1 MKNVTLRQLK
11 VFEAVARHFN
21 FSRAAQELHLTQPA
35 VSMQMKQLE
44 DSAGLPLLEQ
54 VGKKLFLTE
63 AGREMQ
69 HYARSVMQ
77 QLTEAAEA
85 LTELKDVSRGRLQ
98 LTIISTAKYFAPKFV
113 AKFCR
118 LHRGV
123 TLKLD
128 VCNRATLLERLT
140 RNETDLVIMGHP
152 PQDMDLV
159 LQSFAPNPHLIVA
172 APDHALTHA
181 RRIPLKRIAAETF
194 LLREP
199 GSGTRLLM
207 ERVFAEHGLA
217 LNASMEIGSDET
229 IKQAVMAG
237 MGIGFLS
244 SHTVQ
249 LELQARRLV
258 TLDVVGFPIVRNWYI
273 VHRTDK
279 RLSPVARA
287 FKEFLLGEAV
297 ALDQRAAS
305 EVPTASTRSVRKRR
319 PTGSDRRNAVNRS
332 LKT

>member
-1 MKNVTLRQLK
+1 MKHVTLRQLK
-11 VFEAVARHFN
+11 VFEAVARHLN
-21 FSRAAQELHLTQPA
+21 YSRAAHELHLSQPA

-44 DSAGLPLLEQ
+44 GSAGMPLFEQ
-54 VGKKLFLTE
+54 AGKKISLTE

-69 HYARSVMQ
+69 HHARRITQ
-77 QLTEAAEA
+77 QLEEAAEA
-85 LTELKDVSRGRLQ
+85 LTELKDASRGRLQ
-98 LTIISTAKYFAPKFV
+98 LTMISTAKYFAPKFV
-113 AKFCR
+113 ARFCR
-118 LHRGV
+118 LHPGV

-152 PQDMDLV
+152 PQDLDLI
-159 LQSFAPNPHLIVA
+159 LQPFAPNPHVIVA
-172 APDHALTHA
+172 APEHALARA
-181 RRIPLKRIAAETF
+181 RRIALKRIAEETF

-207 ERVFAEHGLA
+207 ERVFAEHGLTI
-217 LNASMEIGSDET
+217 NSSMEIGSDET

-249 LELQARRLV
+249 LELQAKRLV

-287 FKEFLLGEAV
+287 FKEFLLREA
-297 ALDQRAAS
+297 AAP
-305 EVPTASTRSVRKRR
+305 EPKR
-319 PTGSDRRNAVNRS
+319 
-332 LKT
+332 

>member
-1 MKNVTLRQLK
+1 MKHVTLRQLK
-11 VFEAVARHFN
+11 VFEAVARHLN
-21 FSRAAQELHLTQPA
+21 YSRAAQELHLSQPA

-44 DSAGLPLLEQ
+44 GSAGMPLFEQ
-54 VGKKLFLTE
+54 AGKKIFLTE

-69 HYARSVMQ
+69 HYARSVTQ
-77 QLTEAAEA
+77 QLEEAAEA
-85 LTELKDVSRGRLQ
+85 LSELKDASRGRLQ

-118 LHRGV
+118 LHPGV

-128 VCNRATLLERLT
+128 VCNRATLLERLA

-152 PQDMDLV
+152 PQGLDIT
-159 LQSFAPNPHLIVA
+159 LQPFAPNPHVIVA
-172 APDHALTHA
+172 APAHALARA
-181 RRIPLKRIAAETF
+181 RRIALKHIAGETF
-194 LLREP
+194 LLRES

-217 LNASMEIGSDET
+217 VNASMEIGSDET

-249 LELQARRLV
+249 LELQAKRLV
-258 TLDVVGFPIVRNWYI
+258 MLDVVGFPIVRNWYI

-287 FKEFLLGEAV
+287 FKEFLLSEA
-297 ALDQRAAS
+297 ATLG
-305 EVPTASTRSVRKRR
+305 PKR
-319 PTGSDRRNAVNRS
+319 
-332 LKT
+332 

>member
-11 VFEAVARHFN
+11 VFEAVARHLN
-21 FSRAAQELHLTQPA
+21 YSRAAQELHLSQPA

-44 DSAGLPLLEQ
+44 GSAGMPLFEQ
-54 VGKKLFLTE
+54 AGKKIFLTE

-69 HYARSVMQ
+69 HYARRVTQ
-77 QLTEAAEA
+77 QLEEAAEA
-85 LTELKDVSRGRLQ
+85 LTELKDASRGRLQ

-118 LHRGV
+118 LHPGV

-128 VCNRATLLERLT
+128 VCNRATLLERLA

-152 PQDMDLV
+152 PQGLDIT
-159 LQSFAPNPHLIVA
+159 LQPFAPNPHVIVA
-172 APDHALTHA
+172 APEHALARA
-181 RRIPLKRIAAETF
+181 RRIALKRIAEETF
-194 LLREP
+194 LLRES
-199 GSGTRLLM
+199 GSGTRLLI

-217 LNASMEIGSDET
+217 VNASMEIGSDET

-249 LELQARRLV
+249 LELQAERLV

-287 FKEFLLGEAV
+287 FKEFLLGEAAV
-297 ALDQRAAS
+297 LPHDEPRARPRA
-305 EVPTASTRSVRKRR
+305 RR
-319 PTGSDRRNAVNRS
+319 
-332 LKT
+332 

>member
-1 MKNVTLRQLK
+1 MKHVTLRQLK
-11 VFEAVARHFN
+11 VFEAVARHLN
-21 FSRAAQELHLTQPA
+21 YSRAAQELHLSQPA

-44 DSAGLPLLEQ
+44 GSAGMPLFEQ
-54 VGKKLFLTE
+54 AGKKIFLTE

-69 HYARSVMQ
+69 HYARSVTQ
-77 QLTEAAEA
+77 QLEEAAEA
-85 LTELKDVSRGRLQ
+85 LTELKDASRGRLQ

-118 LHRGV
+118 LHPGV

-128 VCNRATLLERLT
+128 VCNRATLLERLA

-152 PQDMDLV
+152 PQGLDIT
-159 LQSFAPNPHLIVA
+159 LQPFAPNPHVIVA
-172 APDHALTHA
+172 APAHALARA
-181 RRIPLKRIAAETF
+181 RRIALKHIAGETF
-194 LLREP
+194 LLRES

-217 LNASMEIGSDET
+217 VNASMEIGSDET

-244 SHTVQ
+244 SHAVQ
-249 LELQARRLV
+249 LELQAKRLV
-258 TLDVVGFPIVRNWYI
+258 MLDVVGFPIVRNWYI

-287 FKEFLLGEAV
+287 FKEFLLSEA
-297 ALDQRAAS
+297 ATLG
-305 EVPTASTRSVRKRR
+305 PKR
-319 PTGSDRRNAVNRS
+319 
-332 LKT
+332 

>member
-1 MKNVTLRQLK
+1 MKHVTLRQLK
-11 VFEAVARHFN
+11 VFEAVARHLN
-21 FSRAAQELHLTQPA
+21 YSRAAQELHLSQPA

-44 DSAGLPLLEQ
+44 GSAGMPLLEQ
-54 VGKKLFLTE
+54 VGKKSFLTE

-69 HYARSVMQ
+69 HYARSITQ
-77 QLTEAAEA
+77 QLKEAAEA
-85 LTELKDVSRGRLQ
+85 LTELKDARRGQLQ

-118 LHRGV
+118 RHSGV

-128 VCNRATLLERLT
+128 VCNRATLLERLA

-152 PQDMDLV
+152 PQGLDLT
-159 LQSFAPNPHLIVA
+159 LQPFAPNPHVIVA
-172 APDHALTHA
+172 APEHALA
-181 RRIPLKRIAAETF
+181 RAHRVALKRIAGETF
-194 LLREP
+194 LLRER

-217 LNASMEIGSDET
+217 VNASMEIGSDET

-249 LELQARRLV
+249 IELQARRLV
-258 TLDVVGFPIVRNWYI
+258 MLDVVGFPIVRNWYI

-287 FKEFLLGEAV
+287 FKEFLLGETAGLPQGGPG
-297 ALDQRAAS
+297 ARRRA
-305 EVPTASTRSVRKRR
+305 RR
-319 PTGSDRRNAVNRS
+319 
-332 LKT
+332 

>member
-11 VFEAVARHFN
+11 AFEAVARHLN
-21 FSRAAQELHLTQPA
+21 YSRAARELHLSQPA

-44 DSAGLPLLEQ
+44 DSAGMPLFEQ
-54 VGKKLFLTE
+54 AGKKIFLTE

-77 QLTEAAEA
+77 QLKEAAEA
-85 LTELKDVSRGRLQ
+85 LAELRDASRGRLQ

-118 LHRGV
+118 LHPGV

-128 VCNRATLLERLT
+128 VCNRATLLERLA

-152 PQDMDLV
+152 PQGLDLT
-159 LQSFAPNPHLIVA
+159 LQPFAPNPHVIIA
-172 APDHALTHA
+172 APDHALARA
-181 RRIPLKRIAAETF
+181 RRIALKRIAEETF

-207 ERVFAEHGLA
+207 ERVFAEHGLTV
-217 LNASMEIGSDET
+217 NASMEIGSDET
-229 IKQAVMAG
+229 IKQTVMAG

-249 LELQARRLV
+249 LELQAKRLV
-258 TLDVVGFPIVRNWYI
+258 MLDVVGFPIVRNWYI

-287 FKEFLLGEAV
+287 FKEFLFGV
-297 ALDQRAAS
+297 AGVVPHDGPRPRPRARRRGAL
-305 EVPTASTRSVRKRR
+305 TRRCD
-319 PTGSDRRNAVNRS
+319 GSA
-332 LKT
+332 

>member
-1 MKNVTLRQLK
+1 MKHVTLRQLK
-11 VFEAVARHFN
+11 VFEAVARN
-21 FSRAAQELHLTQPA
+21 LNYSRAAQELHLSQPA

-44 DSAGLPLLEQ
+44 GSAGMPLFEQ
-54 VGKKLFLTE
+54 AGKKIFLTE

-69 HYARSVMQ
+69 HYARSVTQ
-77 QLTEAAEA
+77 QLKEAAEA
-85 LTELKDVSRGRLQ
+85 LTELKDGSRGRLQ

-118 LHRGV
+118 LHPGV

-128 VCNRATLLERLT
+128 VCNRATLLQRLA

-152 PQDMDLV
+152 PQGLDIT
-159 LQSFAPNPHLIVA
+159 LQPFAPNPHVIVA
-172 APDHALTHA
+172 APEHALARA
-181 RRIPLKRIAAETF
+181 RRIALKRIAGETF

-207 ERVFAEHGLA
+207 ERVFAKHGLA
-217 LNASMEIGSDET
+217 VNASMEIGSDET

-249 LELQARRLV
+249 LELQAKRLV
-258 TLDVVGFPIVRNWYI
+258 TLDVAGFPIVRNWYV

-279 RLSPVARA
+279 RLSPIARA
-287 FKEFLLGEAV
+287 FKEFVLREA
-297 ALDQRAAS
+297 AT
-305 EVPTASTRSVRKRR
+305 PGPKR
-319 PTGSDRRNAVNRS
+319 
-332 LKT
+332 

>member
-1 MKNVTLRQLK
+1 MKHVTLRQLK
-11 VFEAVARHFN
+11 VFEAVARHLN
-21 FSRAAQELHLTQPA
+21 YSRAAQELHLSQPA

-44 DSAGLPLLEQ
+44 GSAGMPLFEQ
-54 VGKKLFLTE
+54 AGKKIFLTE

-69 HYARSVMQ
+69 HYARSVTQ
-77 QLTEAAEA
+77 QLEEAAEA
-85 LTELKDVSRGRLQ
+85 LTELKDASRGRLQ

-118 LHRGV
+118 LHPGV

-128 VCNRATLLERLT
+128 VCNRATLLERLA

-152 PQDMDLV
+152 PQGLDIT
-159 LQSFAPNPHLIVA
+159 LQPFAPNPHVIVA
-172 APDHALTHA
+172 APAHALARA
-181 RRIPLKRIAAETF
+181 RRIALKHIAGETF
-194 LLREP
+194 LLRES

-217 LNASMEIGSDET
+217 VNASMEIGSDET

-249 LELQARRLV
+249 LELQAKRLV
-258 TLDVVGFPIVRNWYI
+258 MLDVVGFPIVRNWYI

-287 FKEFLLGEAV
+287 FKEFLLSEA
-297 ALDQRAAS
+297 ATLG
-305 EVPTASTRSVRKRR
+305 PKR
-319 PTGSDRRNAVNRS
+319 
-332 LKT
+332 

>member
-1 MKNVTLRQLK
+1 MKHVTLRQLK
-11 VFEAVARHFN
+11 VFEAVARHLN
-21 FSRAAQELHLTQPA
+21 YSRAAQELHLSQPA

-44 DSAGLPLLEQ
+44 GSAGMPLFEQ
-54 VGKKLFLTE
+54 AGKKIFLTE

-69 HYARSVMQ
+69 HYARSVTQ
-77 QLTEAAEA
+77 QLEEAAEA
-85 LTELKDVSRGRLQ
+85 LSELKDASRGRLQ
-98 LTIISTAKYFAPKFV
+98 LTIISTAKYFAPKIV

-118 LHRGV
+118 LHPGV

-128 VCNRATLLERLT
+128 VCNRATLLERLA

-152 PQDMDLV
+152 PQGLDIT
-159 LQSFAPNPHLIVA
+159 LQPFAPNPHVIVA
-172 APDHALTHA
+172 APAHALARA
-181 RRIPLKRIAAETF
+181 RRIALKHIAGETF
-194 LLREP
+194 LLRES

-217 LNASMEIGSDET
+217 VNASMEIGSDET

-249 LELQARRLV
+249 LELQAKRLV
-258 TLDVVGFPIVRNWYI
+258 MLDVVGFPIVRNWYI

-287 FKEFLLGEAV
+287 FKEFLLSEA
-297 ALDQRAAS
+297 ATLG
-305 EVPTASTRSVRKRR
+305 PKR
-319 PTGSDRRNAVNRS
+319 
-332 LKT
+332 

>member
-1 MKNVTLRQLK
+1 MKHVTLRQLK
-11 VFEAVARHFN
+11 VFEAVARHLN
-21 FSRAAQELHLTQPA
+21 YSRAAQELHLSQPA

-44 DSAGLPLLEQ
+44 GSAGMPLFEQ
-54 VGKKLFLTE
+54 AGKKIFLTE

-69 HYARSVMQ
+69 HYARSVTQ
-77 QLTEAAEA
+77 QLEEAAEA
-85 LTELKDVSRGRLQ
+85 LSELKDASRGRLQ

-118 LHRGV
+118 LHPGV

-128 VCNRATLLERLT
+128 VCNRATLLERLA

-152 PQDMDLV
+152 PQGLDIT
-159 LQSFAPNPHLIVA
+159 LQPFAPNPHVIVA
-172 APDHALTHA
+172 APAHALARA
-181 RRIPLKRIAAETF
+181 RRIALKHIAGETF
-194 LLREP
+194 LLRES

-217 LNASMEIGSDET
+217 VNASMEIGSDET

-244 SHTVQ
+244 SHAVQ
-249 LELQARRLV
+249 LELQAKRLV
-258 TLDVVGFPIVRNWYI
+258 MLDVVGFPIVRNWYI

-287 FKEFLLGEAV
+287 FKEFLLSEA
-297 ALDQRAAS
+297 ATLG
-305 EVPTASTRSVRKRR
+305 PKR
-319 PTGSDRRNAVNRS
+319 
-332 LKT
+332 